1 MPMEAKDI
9 FEATSRNVRELLSEK
24 GLGLYIPPYQR
35 PYGWDKEKVA
45 KLLDDTLH
53 GYMLLI
59 DNEESFSFLGT
70 IITIHDINF
79 TTVQPIVRPDVPSKV
94 LTVIDGQQRMTS
106 LLLLCLALHNQ
117 IRLSHSKMLKGRTQD
132 QLTTSEQWLDGQ
144 SLRIIEE
151 LSSTFQEKQAYGDAS
166 PYPRMIRSFD
176 DQWARTTAHAKY
188 HSPIA
193 QLISKYTVVFAEKPV
208 EYKPKPRENVEGE
221 VALIERLTQV
231 SKTLKA
237 ILAGNSKQEL
247 EELPSL
253 EQIQDNKKFQRAL
266 LNHDFPEEVSQS
278 IKDKTVNADFSGLL
292 HLILFSSYLLNRV
305 ALTVVRG
312 KNEDYAFTVFE
323 SLNTTGEPLTAF
335 ETFKPKVV
343 SAETLEKYEHSPS
356 RKLLDEVS
364 NYLSE
369 SKVGEPL
376 QAATRDLLIFFAA
389 AETGAKLSKRLA
401 DQRRYLKEEFER
413 HEQNSSHRLAFV
425 ENLRNVATFRRY
437 SWDRDD
443 STSLHGLPVEAT
455 TDSVKLCLGFL
466 AALGHSVTI
475 APLVRFYSNALAG
488 SGTELVCKEFEGAIK
503 AMTAFSV
510 LWRASRRNTGNIDQE
525 YRELLTG
532 DNNLTELAPLARTPR
547 KDKPTTGKSQVINL
561 TLLKAELKA
570 RLADK
575 NHGAIADRSQF
586 IKDAQSLPAY
596 TISKTLARFLLLAA
610 YHDAVEDQEFS
621 GLVTKGRSAVSPC
634 LTFNGFQDDRLLSL
648 EHIAPQSVSG
658 GWPIDIWS
666 NKETIHKLGNLV
678 LVHRDANSSFSNR
691 PWDAKRTLYAA
702 LSAPSHL
709 EAEKILSA
717 SDIEFG
723 GRAQEIAKYSA
734 HMPHL
739 SALGRKSGDWSTAF
753 IENRTVRLLELA
765 WDQLYAWI
773 D

>member
-53 GYMLLI
+53 GYMLLLNN
-59 DNEESFSFLGT
+59 DESFSFLGT

-79 TTVQPIVRPDVPSKV
+79 TTVQPIVRSEVPAKV
-94 LTVIDGQQRMTS
+94 LTVIDGQQRLTS
-106 LLLLCLALHNQ
+106 LLLLCLALHNH
-117 IRLSHSKMLKGRTQD
+117 IRLSHLKMLRGRAQER
-132 QLTTSEQWLDGQ
+132 LTSAELWLDGQ
-144 SLRIIEE
+144 SLRVIEE
-151 LSSTFQEKQAYGDAS
+151 LSSTFQDKQAYGDAP

-176 DQWARTTAHAKY
+176 DQWARKNADAKY
-188 HSPIA
+188 NSPIA
-193 QLISKYTVVFAEKPV
+193 HLISKYTFVFTDKPV
-208 EYKPKPRENVEGE
+208 EYKPKQRENIEGE
-221 VALIERLTQV
+221 VALIERLTQI
-231 SKTLKA
+231 SKTLKS
-237 ILAGNSKQEL
+237 IIAGNSKQDL

-253 EQIQDNKKFQRAL
+253 EEIQGNKKFQRAL
-266 LNHDFPEEVSQS
+266 LNHDFPDEVIQS
-278 IKDKTVNADFSGLL
+278 IKDRTVNLDFSGLL

-376 QAATRDLLIFFAA
+376 QAATRELLIFFAA

-413 HEQNSSHRLAFV
+413 HEQSPTLRLAFV
-425 ENLRNVATFRRY
+425 ENLRNVATFHRY
-437 SWDRDD
+437 SWNCGV

-455 TDSVKLCLGFL
+455 TDSVKLCLGLL
-466 AALGHSVTI
+466 AALGHSITI

-488 SGTELVCKEFEGAIK
+488 LSADSAGKEFEGALK

-532 DNNLTELAPLARTPR
+532 DNNITALAPLARTLR
-547 KDKPTTGKSQVINL
+547 KDRIAPEKSQDISLN
-561 TLLKAELKA
+561 LLKEELRA
-570 RLADK
+570 RLSDK
-575 NHGAIADRSQF
+575 NHGAIVDRSYF
-586 IKDAQSLPAY
+586 VKESKALPAY
-596 TISKTLARFLLLAA
+596 SISKTLARFLLLSA

-621 GLVTKGRSAVSPC
+621 GLVVKGKSAVSPC
-634 LTFNGFQDDRLLSL
+634 LTFNGFKDDRLLSL
-648 EHIAPQSVSG
+648 EHIAPQSVSS
-658 GWPIDIWS
+658 GWPVDVWS

-678 LVHRDANSSFSNR
+678 LVQRDANSSFSNR
-691 PWDAKRTLYAA
+691 PWGAKRILYAA
-702 LSAPSHL
+702 LSAPSHV
-709 EAEKILSA
+709 EAEKILGS
-717 SDIEFG
+717 SEIEFG
-723 GRAQEIAKYSA
+723 GRAQEIAKFSA

-739 SALGRKSGDWSTAF
+739 SALGRKSDDWSIAF
-753 IENRTVRLLELA
+753 IETRTERLLELA
-765 WDQLYAWI
+765 WDNLYAWMS
-773 D
+773 